1 MMEYIDTQATKAL
14 VGAMLADKAVTR
26 RDLELA
32 FYLYTPKSRKQVIE
46 WFGGSK
52 NRAPASRA
60 LKRLSPYLKIDK
72 EDDLGTYYTLKC
84 R

>member
-1 MMEYIDTQATKAL
+1 MMEYIDTQAVRDFIGT
-14 VGAMLADKAVTR
+14 MLADKTITR

-32 FYLYTPKSRKQVIE
+32 FYLYTPKSRKQIIS
-46 WFGGSK
+46 WFGGAK

-72 EDDLGTYYTLKC
+72 EDELGTYYTLKC
-84 R
+84 K